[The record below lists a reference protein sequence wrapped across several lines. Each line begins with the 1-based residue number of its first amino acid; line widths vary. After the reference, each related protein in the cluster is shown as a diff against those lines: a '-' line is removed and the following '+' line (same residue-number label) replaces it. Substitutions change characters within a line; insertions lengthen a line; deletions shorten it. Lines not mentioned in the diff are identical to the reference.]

1 MMSDMRKTKRMIPA
15 MLLAAGMLVI
25 ITLHSCKRD
34 HLTLTTTS
42 TVNMLTYLQQNA
54 DQYSLFTQIVEKAGY
69 SSFLNAYGAYTLFV
83 PTNDGVNAYLKKNN
97 KASVN
102 DIDVNTAKSL
112 VSISIIQ
119 DTIATSLFTDGRI
132 RTPTML
138 SQYLITGASNN
149 NGVSTITVNKQANLI
164 KGNLRFG
171 NGIIHVIDNMLVPA
185 TLTLAQTVEQNPE
198 YSIFTEALKATG
210 FYDSLNVAPA
220 NNTVAS
226 RKYLTVIAQPNSV
239 FAAAGIPDFA
249 TLKQRYSTTGNP
261 KNSQDSLYLFVAYR
275 VFPELAYLTDLATI
289 TSHSTLAP
297 LEVATSEL
305 NGQDLLI
312 NNLVFNGVLEPGAP
326 LNRNVSD
333 ISATNGVLHS
343 VQTNYKIKVRIPG
356 AVYFDLG
363 DQPEIKRT
371 PGLYRSGR
379 YPSGVNFLLGQLAD
393 VTWIYAGGEGPSA
406 VGYYFK
412 YLTTGPVPS
421 SSEYY
426 YGNDYIQ
433 PGGRFRAGTNGMSSI
448 TFKTP
453 LLVKGRYKVW
463 VDYKRGT
470 STNPTFVS
478 IDGVT
483 LPNVVNVNDG
493 INDAES
499 DAVLEAKGYKRYSE
513 SPLTPG
519 NSSGGGNGHI
529 GRLAGTINIATT
541 DRHNL
546 TIFTPSSGGA
556 APISLDVVEFRPI
569 DMPSQVYPKLGRD
582 GTLKY

>member
-1 MMSDMRKTKRMIPA
+1 MCDMRKTKRMRIPA
-15 MLLAAGMLVI
+15 LLLAAGMLVI
-25 ITLHSCKRD
+25 ISLHSCKRD

-102 DIDVNTAKSL
+102 DLDVNTAKDL

-132 RTPTML
+132 RTPTMS
-138 SQYLITGASNN
+138 SQYLITGANN
-149 NGVSTITVNKQANLI
+149 ENGVSTITVNKQANLL
-164 KGNLRFG
+164 KGNIRLG
-171 NGIIHVIDNMLVPA
+171 NGIIHVINNVLVPA
-185 TLTLAQTVEQNPE
+185 KLTLAQTVEQQSQ

-220 NNTVAS
+220 ANTVAS
-226 RKYLTVIAQPNSV
+226 RKYLTLVAQPNSV

-249 TLKQRYSTTGNP
+249 TLKQKYSTTGNP
-261 KNSQDSLYLFVAYR
+261 KNPQDSLYLFVAYR
-275 VFPELAYLTDLATI
+275 VYPELSYLTDLATI
-289 TSHSTLAP
+289 TSHATLAP
-297 LEVATSEL
+297 LEVTTSEL
-305 NGQDLLI
+305 DGQNVLL
-312 NNLVFNGVLEPGAP
+312 NNIVFNGVLEPGVS
-326 LNRNVSD
+326 LDRNLSD
-333 ISATNGVLHS
+333 VSATNGVLHS
-343 VQTNYKIKVRIPG
+343 VQTNYKIKVRKPG
-356 AVYFDLG
+356 PLYFDLG

-379 YPSGVNFLLGQLAD
+379 YPGPTGYVFQLGQLAD
-393 VTWIYAGGEGPSA
+393 VTWVGAGGAGNFFR
-406 VGYYFK
+406 YC
-412 YLTTGPVPS
+412 TTGPVPS

-433 PGGRFRAGTNGMSSI
+433 PADRFRTGTNGMASI

-478 IDGVT
+478 VDGVT
-483 LPNVVNVNDG
+483 LPNVINVNDG
-493 INDAES
+493 VNDAES

-519 NSSGGGNGHI
+519 NSAGGGNGHV

-541 DRHNL
+541 DRHTL

>member
-1 MMSDMRKTKRMIPA
+1 MMCDMRKTKRMIPA
-15 MLLAAGMLVI
+15 MLLAAGMLVV

-69 SSFLNAYGAYTLFV
+69 SSFLNAYGAYTMFV
-83 PTNDGVNAYLKKNN
+83 PTNDGVTAYLKKNN

-102 DIDVNTAKSL
+102 DIDVNTAKNL

-119 DTIATSLFTDGRI
+119 DTIATNLFTDGRI

-138 SQYLITGASNN
+138 SQYLITGAANN
-149 NGVSTITVNKQANLI
+149 NGVSTITINKQANLL
-164 KGNLRFG
+164 KGNIRLG

-185 TLTLAQTVEQNPE
+185 TLTLAQTVEQQSQ

-226 RKYLTVIAQPNSV
+226 RKYLTLIAQPNSV

-249 TLKQRYSTTGNP
+249 TLRQRYSTTGNP
-261 KNSQDSLYLFVAYR
+261 KNPQDSLYLFVAYR
-275 VFPELAYLTDLATI
+275 VFPELSYLTDLATI

-297 LEVATSEL
+297 LEITTSEL
-305 NGQDLLI
+305 DGQDVLL
-312 NNLVFNGVLEPGAP
+312 NNIVFNGVLEPGAP
-326 LNRNVSD
+326 LDRSLSD
-333 ISATNGVLHS
+333 VSATNGVLHS
-343 VQTNYKIKVRIPG
+343 VQANYKIKVRKPG
-356 AVYFDLG
+356 PLYFDLG

-379 YPSGVNFLLGQLAD
+379 YPAPTGYVFQLGQLAD
-393 VTWIYAGGEGPSA
+393 VTWVGAGGAGNFFR
-406 VGYYFK
+406 YC
-412 YLTTGPVPS
+412 TTGPVPS

-426 YGNDYIQ
+426 YGNDFIQ
-433 PGGRFRAGTNGMSSI
+433 PADRFRTGTNGMASI

-483 LPNVVNVNDG
+483 LPNVINVNDG
-493 INDAES
+493 VNDAES

-519 NSSGGGNGHI
+519 NSAGGGNGHV

-541 DRHNL
+541 DRHTL
-546 TIFTPSSGGA
+546 TIFTPSGGGA

>member
-1 MMSDMRKTKRMIPA
+1 MCNMRKTKRMIPA
-15 MLLAAGMLVI
+15 WLIAAGMLVV

-34 HLTLTTTS
+34 HLTYTTTS

-54 DQYSLFTQIVEKAGY
+54 DQYSLFTQIIDKAGY
-69 SSFLNAYGAYTLFV
+69 SSFLNAYGAYTMFV
-83 PTNDGVNAYLKKNN
+83 PTNDGVTAYLKKNN

-102 DIDVNTAKSL
+102 DIDVNTAKNL

-138 SQYLITGASNN
+138 SQYLITGAANN
-149 NGVSTITVNKQANLI
+149 NGVSTITVNKQANLL
-164 KGNLRFG
+164 KGNIRLG
-171 NGIIHVIDNMLVPA
+171 NGLIHVIDNMLVPA
-185 TLTLAQTVEQNPE
+185 TLTLAQTVEQQSQ

-220 NNTVAS
+220 TNPITS
-226 RKYLTVIAQPNSV
+226 RKYQTLIAQTNSV

-261 KNSQDSLYLFVAYR
+261 KNPQDSLYLFVAYR
-275 VFPELAYLTDLATI
+275 VFPELSYLTDLATI
-289 TSHSTLAP
+289 TSHPTLAP
-297 LEVATSEL
+297 LEVTTSDL
-305 NGQDLLI
+305 DGQDLLL
-312 NNLVFNGVLEPGAP
+312 NNVVFNGVLEPGAP
-326 LNRNVSD
+326 LDRNLSD
-333 ISATNGVLHS
+333 VSATNGVLHS
-343 VQTNYKIKVRIPG
+343 VQTNYKIKVRKPG
-356 AVYFDLG
+356 PLYFDLG

-379 YPSGVNFLLGQLAD
+379 YPGGVNFLLGQLAD

-493 INDAES
+493 VNDAES

-519 NSSGGGNGHI
+519 NSAGGGNGHV

-546 TIFTPSSGGA
+546 TIFTPSSGGSS
-556 APISLDVVEFRPI
+556 PISLDVVEFRPI

>member
-1 MMSDMRKTKRMIPA
+1 MIPA
-15 MLLAAGMLVI
+15 MLLATGMLVI

-54 DQYSLFTQIVEKAGY
+54 DQYSLFTQIVDKAGY
-69 SSFLNAYGAYTLFV
+69 SSFLNAYGAYTMFV
-83 PTNDGVNAYLKKNN
+83 PTNDGVTAYLKKNN

-138 SQYLITGASNN
+138 SQYLITGAANN
-149 NGVSTITVNKQANLI
+149 NGVSTITVNKQANLL
-164 KGNLRFG
+164 KGNIRLG
-171 NGIIHVIDNMLVPA
+171 NGIIHVIDNVLVPA
-185 TLTLAQTVEQNPE
+185 TLTLAQTVEQQSQ

-226 RKYLTVIAQPNSV
+226 RKYLTLVAQPNSV

-261 KNSQDSLYLFVAYR
+261 KNPQDSLYLFVAYR
-275 VFPELAYLTDLATI
+275 VFPELSYLTDLATI

-297 LEVATSEL
+297 LEVTTSEL
-305 NGQDLLI
+305 DGQDVLL
-312 NNLVFNGVLEPGAP
+312 NNIVFNGILEPGVA
-326 LNRNVSD
+326 LDRSVSD
-333 ISATNGVLHS
+333 VSATNGVLHS
-343 VQTNYKIKVRIPG
+343 VQTNYKIKVRKPG
-356 AVYFDLG
+356 PLYFDLG

-379 YPSGVNFLLGQLAD
+379 YPAPAGYVFQLGQLAD
-393 VTWIYAGGEGPSA
+393 VTWVGAGGAGNFFR
-406 VGYYFK
+406 YC
-412 YLTTGPVPS
+412 TTGPVPS

-433 PGGRFRAGTNGMSSI
+433 PADRFRTGTNGMASI

-483 LPNVVNVNDG
+483 LPNVINVNDG
-493 INDAES
+493 VNDAES

-519 NSSGGGNGHI
+519 NTAGGGNGHV
-529 GRLAGTINIATT
+529 GRLAGTINIPTT
-541 DRHNL
+541 DRHTL